1 MAKADNWIKV
11 FEAWPYQPEQGP
23 ISPLASLSH
32 QEACTNLLCSSAREQ
47 TEEIRATIPLASRIN
62 TTITETTE
70 NEKK

>member
-11 FEAWPYQPEQGP
+11 FEAWLYPPEQGL

-32 QEACTNLLCSSAREQ
+32 QEACTNLLGSSARKK
-47 TEEIRATIPLASRIN
+47 TEEIRSTIPLASRTN